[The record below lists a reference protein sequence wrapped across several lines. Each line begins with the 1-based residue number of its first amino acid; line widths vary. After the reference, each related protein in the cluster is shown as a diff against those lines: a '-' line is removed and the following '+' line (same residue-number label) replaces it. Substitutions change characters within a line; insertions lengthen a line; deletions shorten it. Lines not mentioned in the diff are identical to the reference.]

1 MDAEKFYGDVLYDVW
16 HAGKNI
22 DLVDRDRVA
31 QYQADGLDAEQAAD
45 NEIRRQRRAREHAAE
60 EA

>member
-1 MDAEKFYGDVLYDVW
+1 MDGEKFYGDVLYDVW

-22 DLVDRDRVA
+22 DLVDRDRVE
-31 QYQADGLDAEQAAD
+31 QYAADGLTAQQAAD
-45 NEIRRQRRAREHAAE
+45 NEIRRQQQPVRALE